1 MFAYF
6 KGILASKKEGSIIVE
21 TGGVGY
27 LINYPAGLM
36 DALPG
41 RGEDVTVYTYTS
53 VSQDAVALYGFP
65 TEDDLD
71 LFRLLISVSGVGPK
85 AGMALLSVLRPA
97 ELRAAIVS
105 GDTKKLS
112 KAKGVSDKTAQRIIV
127 DLKNKDEIKAG
138 LEGDVN
144 DLLSADGS
152 TDIKEGTAAYDA
164 LDALQM
170 LGYGKR
176 ESEKALNAVL
186 LKAGEDASSDELLKA
201 ALKKLL

>member
-71 LFRLLISVSGVGPK
+71 LFKILISVSGVGPK

-144 DLLSADGS
+144 DLLSADGI

-186 LKAGEDASSDELLKA
+186 SKAGENASSDELLKA

>member
-27 LINYPAGLM
+27 LINYPAGLL

-53 VSQDAVALYGFP
+53 VSQDAIALYGFP

-71 LFRLLISVSGVGPK
+71 LFRILISVSGVGPK

-152 TDIKEGTAAYDA
+152 TDIKEGTASYDA

-186 LKAGEDASSDELLKA
+186 PKVGENASSDELLKA

>member
-71 LFRLLISVSGVGPK
+71 LFKILISVSGVGPK

-144 DLLSADGS
+144 DLLSADGR